1 MLVVLREIAV
11 MYIYV
16 PCCHLNAHGVGI
28 VFPSREHLVTKPWAS
43 RAQGAGIKG
52 SKCIICHH

>member
-1 MLVVLREIAV
+1 MLVVLCDVAV

-16 PCCHLNAHGVGI
+16 PCCRLNAQAVGI
-28 VFPSREHLVTKPWAS
+28 VFPRRGHLVTKPWAS

-52 SKCIICHH
+52 SKCAICHH